1 MPLGTIQLLWRD
13 IYAWLQSCSGV
24 WASLASNYFEVLEA
38 QMVDNGQLLEGTLT
52 TFTGFNFANPEDY
65 SYLEAKRVTRL
76 ALAELRKDLA
86 LIDATGMDPSLPGRK
101 AITGRS
107 DDRVWDYLQVGEAKH
122 ATLHTSHLH
131 LTLGVHR
138 RLVDAMV
145 TIPHGLDRGARR
157 RLVELGSDGFL
168 DMLRQVLENMKPFLD
183 DEPLAAPT
191 LRIVQ
196 RRYPT
201 QRAAPFVDGFLAVDI
216 RTAIDSAAKVR
227 KQPQWVEAAY
237 SAFANKRSNLQM
249 QIGVVFPFERCP
261 RLGSDLALGLISKSW
276 SACRPLFGTV
286 YPAR

>member
-1 MPLGTIQLLWRD
+1 MEIQLLWRD

-52 TFTGFNFANPEDY
+52 TFTGFHFENPEDY

-107 DDRVWDYLQVGEAKH
+107 DDRVWDYLQVGEAKR

-145 TIPHGLDRGARR
+145 TIPHGLDRDARR

-168 DMLRQVLENMKPFLD
+168 DMLRQVFENMKLVLD

-201 QRAAPFVDGFLAVDI
+201 QKG
-216 RTAIDSAAKVR
+216 
-227 KQPQWVEAAY
+227 
-237 SAFANKRSNLQM
+237 SAFRRWIFSGRYSN
-249 QIGVVFPFERCP
+249 R
-261 RLGSDLALGLISKSW
+261 D
-276 SACRPLFGTV
+276 
-286 YPAR
+286 